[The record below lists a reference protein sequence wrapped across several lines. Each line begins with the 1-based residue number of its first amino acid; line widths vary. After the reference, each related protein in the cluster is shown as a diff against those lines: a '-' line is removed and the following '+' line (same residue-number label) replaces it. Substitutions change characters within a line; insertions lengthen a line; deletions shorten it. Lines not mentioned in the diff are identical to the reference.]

1 MDRHG
6 IFIYITSK
14 NIRLV
19 MRLILSLLFLLNF
32 SFIFAQ
38 TDSLAQSD
46 TSIVPLRSIDSTIVF
61 DVRYATT
68 NNFTGKVLYP
78 TDKVYLRK
86 VVAEKLSLA
95 EKYLMDNYKL
105 RLKVF
110 DGYRPLSV
118 QKKLWETVQDENF
131 VANPAKGSRHN
142 RGAAVDLTLIDSLGN
157 ELQMGTPYD
166 DFSEKAHRDYNGFS
180 DQVKKNRKILDE
192 AMIKY
197 GFEPL
202 RTEWW
207 HFDYSGWKN
216 YSVLDVE
223 IH

>member
-1 MDRHG
+1 
-6 IFIYITSK
+6 
-14 NIRLV
+14 
-19 MRLILSLLFLLNF
+19 MRPVVLFFLAINF

-38 TDSLAQSD
+38 QLNTSANIHNTSSD

-68 NNFTGKVLYP
+68 NNFTGRILYP
-78 TDKVYLRK
+78 TSKVYLRK
-86 VVAEKLSLA
+86 TVAEKLSEA
-95 EKYLMDNYKL
+95 EKYLMEKYNL

-118 QKKLWETVQDENF
+118 QKKLWEIVPDENF

-157 ELQMGTPYD
+157 ELEMGTPYD
-166 DFSEKAHRDYNGFS
+166 DFTKKANRNYPDLTDFEKR
-180 DQVKKNRKILDE
+180 NRRILDE
-192 AMIKY
+192 AMEKF

-202 RTEWW
+202 MTEWW

-216 YSVLDVE
+216 YSVLDVQ
-223 IH
+223 IK

>member
-1 MDRHG
+1 MHP
-6 IFIYITSK
+6 
-14 NIRLV
+14 V
-19 MRLILSLLFLLNF
+19 VLFFLAINF

-38 TDSLAQSD
+38 QLNTPANKQNAISD

-68 NNFTGKVLYP
+68 NNFTGRILYP
-78 TDKVYLRK
+78 TSKVYLRK
-86 VVAEKLSLA
+86 TVAEKLSEA
-95 EKYLMDNYKL
+95 EKYLIEKYNL

-118 QKKLWETVQDENF
+118 QKKLWEIVPDENF

-157 ELQMGTPYD
+157 ELEMGTPYD
-166 DFSEKAHRDYNGFS
+166 DFTKKANRNYPDLTELEKR
-180 DQVKKNRKILDE
+180 NRRILDE
-192 AMIKY
+192 AMKKF

-202 RTEWW
+202 MTEWW

-216 YSVLDVE
+216 YSVLDVQ
-223 IH
+223 IK